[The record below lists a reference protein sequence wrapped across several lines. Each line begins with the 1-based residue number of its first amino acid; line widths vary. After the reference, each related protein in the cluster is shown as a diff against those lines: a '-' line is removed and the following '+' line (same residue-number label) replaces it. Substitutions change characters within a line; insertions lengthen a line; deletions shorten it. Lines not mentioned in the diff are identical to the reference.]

1 MRMDFALLLVALTA
15 LTGMIWLVDRLLFA
29 RRRREAGGKVPVVVD
44 YARSF
49 FPVILLVLVFRS
61 FLFEPF
67 KIPSSSMMPTLLI
80 GDFIL
85 VNKFAYGVRLPVTNT
100 KVISV
105 GEPARGDVV
114 VFRYPQDPRV
124 DYIKRVVGL
133 PGDTVS
139 YRDKVLYVNGA
150 AVPQEVVGRFTGAGR
165 GADMTGTEER
175 RERLAADHPH
185 HVLIR
190 PAPMYQQPGEAR
202 WEVPAGH
209 YFVMGDNRDNSMDS
223 RSWGFVPEANLV
235 GRASVIWWS
244 WDTQKDGIIDF
255 RRLGNVIR

>member
-1 MRMDFALLLVALTA
+1 MDFALLLVALPA
-15 LTGMIWLVDRLLFA
+15 LTGLIWLIDRLLFA
-29 RRRREAGGKVPVVVD
+29 RRRAAGGKVPVVVD

-100 KVISV
+100 KVIAV

-139 YRDKVLYVNGA
+139 YRDKALYINGE
-150 AVPQEVVGRFTGAGR
+150 AVPQEVVGRFIGAGR
-165 GADMTGTEER
+165 GADMTGAEER
-175 RERLAADHPH
+175 RERLAGEHPH
-185 HVLIR
+185 HLLVR
-190 PAPMYQQPGEAR
+190 QSPMYQQPGEAR
-202 WEVPAGH
+202 WQVPEGH
-209 YFVMGDNRDNSMDS
+209 YFVMGDNRDNSQDS
-223 RSWGFVPEANLV
+223 RAWGFVPEANLV

-255 RRLGNVIR
+255 GRLGNVIR